1 LTGLLEV
8 EAAAGLAV
16 YGARAVPG
24 AADIRARLVADG
36 VPGRLAAKDLTL
48 WGTEAEPI
56 AAIRLGW
63 IDTFR
68 RSRDLL
74 PRLAELRDELL
85 RIGVDHVVLAGVG
98 GSSLAAEVIAR
109 TLDVGLTVLDT
120 TDPDQVRATMRGRL
134 TSSVV
139 VVASK
144 SGETI
149 ETDSHRRAY
158 LRAFEDA
165 GLPDAG
171 ARFVFVTDS
180 GSPFVALADEMG
192 AQLFLADPHV
202 GGRYSALTAFGVVPA
217 ALAGVDVAELL
228 DQAEEFA
235 ASLGRRQDNPALT
248 LGAALG
254 AAAGTGRDKVALIE
268 DGTGIV
274 GLGDW
279 IEQLLAEST
288 GKRGRGVLPVVL
300 ASPDS
305 PGAIRND
312 VLAVTVGGSLP
323 PDSVPGGGI
332 APHIAVNGP
341 LGQQFLAWEY
351 ATAVAGLVLGINP
364 FDQPNVAES
373 KENTARI
380 LATGEPPETPA
391 FVDGPI
397 EVYGTDLGHATTV
410 DDALG
415 WLLSRLE
422 PGGYLAVTAFLDRL
436 GQAGLARIRDGL
448 ADHTKQA
455 VTFGWGPRYLHSTG
469 QYHKGGPPNGAFL
482 QITGVAAEDLLIP
495 GSPDTFGRL
504 EAAQAAGDREALA
517 GRGRPLVRLHLTD
530 RAAGVTRLLTAVDDL
545 PWVS

>member
-1 LTGLLEV
+1 MTGLLEV

-24 AADIRARLVADG
+24 AADVRARLVADG
-36 VPGRLAAKDLTL
+36 VPGRLAAKDPTL
-48 WGTEAEPI
+48 WGPEAEPV
-56 AAIRLGW
+56 AATRLGW
-63 IDTFR
+63 LDTFR

-74 PRLAELRDELL
+74 PRLAELRDEYL
-85 RIGVDHVVLAGVG
+85 RIGVDHVVLAGMG
-98 GSSLAAEVIAR
+98 GSSLAAGVIAR
-109 TLDVGLTVLDT
+109 TLDVDLTVLDT
-120 TDPDQVRATMRGRL
+120 TDPDQIRATLRDRL

-139 VVASK
+139 VVASR

-171 ARFVFVTDS
+171 ARFVFVTAP
-180 GSPFVALADEMG
+180 GSPFEALADEMG
-192 AQLFLADPHV
+192 AQLFPADPQV

-228 DQAEEFA
+228 DQAEELA
-235 ASLGRRQDNPALT
+235 TSLGRRQDNPALT

-279 IEQLLAEST
+279 IEQLLA
-288 GKRGRGVLPVVL
+288 GGRGVLPVVL

-305 PGAIRND
+305 PGAIRDD

-332 APHIAVNGP
+332 APHVAVNGP

-351 ATAVAGLVLGINP
+351 ATAVAGLVLGIDP
-364 FDQPNVAES
+364 FDQPDVAGS
-373 KENTARI
+373 TENTARI
-380 LATGEPPETPA
+380 LAAGDQPETPA

-397 EVYGTDLGHATTV
+397 EVYGADLGHATTV
-410 DDALG
+410 DDVLG
-415 WLLSRLE
+415 WLLGRLA
-422 PGGYLAVTAFLDRL
+422 PGGYLAVTVFLDRL

-448 ADHTKQA
+448 ADHTKRA
-455 VTFGWGPRYLHSTG
+455 VTFGWGPTG
-469 QYHKGGPPNGAFL
+469 RYHKSGPPNGAFL
-482 QITGVAAEDLLIP
+482 QITGVAAEDLPIP
-495 GSPDTFGRL
+495 GSPYTFGRL

>member
-1 LTGLLEV
+1 
-8 EAAAGLAV
+8 
-16 YGARAVPG
+16 
-24 AADIRARLVADG
+24 
-36 VPGRLAAKDLTL
+36 
-48 WGTEAEPI
+48 
-56 AAIRLGW
+56 
-63 IDTFR
+63 
-68 RSRDLL
+68 
-74 PRLAELRDELL
+74 
-85 RIGVDHVVLAGVG
+85 
-98 GSSLAAEVIAR
+98 
-109 TLDVGLTVLDT
+109 
-120 TDPDQVRATMRGRL
+120 
-134 TSSVV
+134 

-171 ARFVFVTDS
+171 ARFVFVTDP
-180 GSPFVALADEMG
+180 GSPFAALADEMG
-192 AQLFLADPHV
+192 AQLFLADPEV

-235 ASLGRRQDNPALT
+235 TSLGRRQDNPALT

-288 GKRGRGVLPVVL
+288 GKRGQSLPGASTFGRRESDGRGILPVVL
-300 ASPDS
+300 ALPDS
-305 PGAIRND
+305 PGAIRDD

-332 APHIAVNGP
+332 APHVAVNGP

-397 EVYGTDLGHATTV
+397 EVYGADLGHATTV

-415 WLLSRLE
+415 WLLSRLV

-448 ADHTKQA
+448 ADHTKRA

-482 QITGVAAEDLLIP
+482 QITGTAAEDLPIP
-495 GSPDTFGRL
+495 GSPYTFGRL

-517 GRGRPLVRLHLTD
+517 GRGCPLVRMHLTD